1 MKALTSRQQEILAYI
16 RSYAQSR
23 GYWPSI
29 REIQEHF
36 QFQSTNAVAGHLRA
50 LESKGAIQ
58 RVPGQARTFRL
69 LAAPHIVPVPDEARE
84 VVELPVFGS
93 IAAGYPDGVESGD
106 AVGTIQVDLESAGR
120 RGERVFALQ
129 VRGDSM
135 VGAGIED
142 GDVVI
147 VEPRPPR
154 HNEIVA
160 ALIDGATTLKRYIA
174 RGGERPFLRAEN
186 PAYPDLIPADQLIIQ
201 GVAKSVVRRLA

>member
-1 MKALTSRQQEILAYI
+1 MKPLTPRQEEILAYI
-16 RSYAQSR
+16 RTYAQTR

-29 REIQEHF
+29 REIQVHF
-36 QFQSTNAVAGHLRA
+36 QFHSTNAVAGHLRA

-58 RVPGQARTFRL
+58 RVAGQARTFRL
-69 LAAPHIVPVPDEARE
+69 LAAPHIVAVPDEARE
-84 VVELPVFGS
+84 VVEIPVYGN
-93 IAAGYPDGVESGD
+93 IAAGYPDGVEPGE

-120 RGERVFALQ
+120 RGDRVFALQ

-135 VGAGIED
+135 INAGIQD

-174 RGGERPFLRAEN
+174 RGERPFLRAEN
-186 PAYPDLIPADQLIIQ
+186 PAYPDLVPADQLVIQ
-201 GVAKSVVRRLA
+201 GVARSVVRKLA